1 MRMIGLSYD
10 GHVDM
15 MMMMMMMMI
24 SDGSINDINLLKP
37 TGHMMHQ

>member
-10 GHVDM
+10 GHVD
-15 MMMMMMMMI
+15 MMMMMMI